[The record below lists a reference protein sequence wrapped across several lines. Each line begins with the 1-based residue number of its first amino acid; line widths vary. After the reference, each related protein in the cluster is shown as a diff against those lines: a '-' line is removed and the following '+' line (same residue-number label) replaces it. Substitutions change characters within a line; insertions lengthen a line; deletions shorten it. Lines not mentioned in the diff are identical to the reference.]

1 MAEQLGVDML
11 LQGEVLVHGEDL
23 DARFRAFS
31 AAGEKSWERRFSGTT
46 TEVVAILDDVATAF
60 ANTVGAQSA
69 VLEPPPSARTLQLY
83 LKGMAYL
90 EGWDVERNHELAE
103 QALRQTIEEDDRFAE
118 AHAGLSR
125 ALWKQYEETRRPA
138 LVREALA
145 AAERA
150 AAERAAELNPDL
162 PQAHLASGIV
172 QLGQGRTAESLA
184 SFALAQQLAPGDDAV
199 CRRIA
204 GAYANLGRDGE
215 AESMYQRA
223 IDLRPRY
230 WENYNYKGVFY
241 LDGPSTDEQ
250 A

>member
-23 DARFRAFS
+23 DARFQAFS

-162 PQAHLASGIV
+162 PQAHLASGYRAARPGTNSRITRV
-172 QLGQGRTAESLA
+172 VRLGPAA
-184 SFALAQQLAPGDDAV
+184 
-199 CRRIA
+199 
-204 GAYANLGRDGE
+204 
-215 AESMYQRA
+215 
-223 IDLRPRY
+223 RPRRRCGLSSHRGCLR
-230 WENYNYKGVFY
+230 ESG
-241 LDGPSTDEQ
+241 Q
-250 A
+250 RR